1 MYFQCSYLP
10 SRVYGVVPSHECGPG
25 GRADGLDVGGLQN
38 EAVGGQRTQVG
49 GEDVGV
55 VPGHVIVT

>member
-1 MYFQCSYLP
+1 M
-10 SRVYGVVPSHECGPG
+10 YGVVPRHERGPG

-55 VPGHVIVT
+55 MPGHVIVT